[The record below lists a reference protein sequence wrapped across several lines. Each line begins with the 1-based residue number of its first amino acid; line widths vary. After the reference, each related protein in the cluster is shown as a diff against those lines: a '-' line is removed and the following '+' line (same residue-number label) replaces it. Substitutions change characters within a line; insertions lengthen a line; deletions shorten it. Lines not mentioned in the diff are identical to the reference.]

1 MILGENSLKKSYG
14 AVIAAGGS
22 GIRFGSDMPKQFVDA
37 LGVPVIAHTIAAFEA
52 CREIDKIVIVTHRD
66 YLVFTS
72 DVVKEFAF
80 RKVTAI
86 IEGGPTRQNS
96 VYKGLKTIDTD
107 YVLIHDAARPLIT
120 PQLLSRCCAEVTEFG
135 ACAVGSKAID
145 TIKHSEDGKYISSTL
160 DRSKLW
166 HIQTPQC
173 FDREFILK
181 CHKNSAFEGF
191 EATDDCMLAERYGA
205 RIKLLENDNPNL
217 KITNFTD
224 LAVAEVLLRD

>member
-1 MILGENSLKKSYG
+1 MKKSYG

-22 GIRFGSDMPKQFVDA
+22 GTRFGTDMPKQFVDA
-37 LGVPVIAHTIAAFEA
+37 LGVPVIAHTIAAFDSS
-52 CREIDKIVIVTHRD
+52 REIDKIVIVTHRD

-72 DVVKEFAF
+72 DIVKEFDF

-86 IEGGPTRQNS
+86 VEGGPTRQSS
-96 VYKGLKTIDTD
+96 VYKGLKAIDTD
-107 YVLIHDAARPLIT
+107 YVLIHDAARPLVS
-120 PQLLSRCCAEVTEFG
+120 PQLISRCCHEVREHG
-135 ACAVGSKAID
+135 SCAVGIKATD
-145 TIKHSEDGKYISSTL
+145 TIKISEDGKYISSTP

-166 HIQTPQC
+166 QIQTPQC
-173 FDREFILK
+173 FEREFILR

-191 EATDDCMLAERYGA
+191 EATDDCTLAERFGA
-205 RIKLLENDNPNL
+205 RIKLVESDNINL